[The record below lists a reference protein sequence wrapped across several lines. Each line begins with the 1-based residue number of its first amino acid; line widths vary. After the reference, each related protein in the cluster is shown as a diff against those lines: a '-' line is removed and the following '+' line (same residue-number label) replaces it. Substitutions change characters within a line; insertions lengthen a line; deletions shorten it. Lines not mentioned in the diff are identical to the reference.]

1 MNIEFPKDVLEAY
14 ARIRK
19 DIRRTPLEPAAELGR
34 AAGARVFVKWECDQ
48 ITGSFKL
55 RGALNKLRALSPE
68 ERVLGVVSAST
79 GNHGLAIGHA
89 ARLEGV
95 SLTLFLP
102 RTAAAVK
109 RAKIEALGV
118 DIRTFGDDCG
128 ETEVHAREYA
138 LGAGRIYVSP
148 YNDSSIIAGQGTIG
162 IESLEDEPGVDD
174 VLVAIGGG
182 GLIAGIAGY
191 LKAVKPGTRIFGVEP
206 ETSAFMKAS
215 VEAGHL
221 VSIAEGPTVADAV
234 AGGIEPGAI
243 TFPLCRDLVDAYITV
258 PENAI
263 VAAMEMVH
271 RTYGRRIEGAAA
283 LPIAGLLGRPER
295 FRGRTIVCVA
305 SGGNIDPGRFD
316 ELVGAERSSRPS

>member
-1 MNIEFPKDVLEAY
+1 MNIEFPKDVLAAY

-34 AAGARVFVKWECDQ
+34 AAGARVLVKWECDQ

-55 RGALNKLRALSPE
+55 RGALNKLRALSSE
-68 ERVLGVVSAST
+68 ERALGVVSAST

-95 SLTLFLP
+95 GLTLFLP

-128 ETEVHAREYA
+128 ETEVHARQYA
-138 LGAGRIYVSP
+138 EGAGKVFVSP
-148 YNDSSIIAGQGTIG
+148 YNDPSIIAGQGTIG
-162 IESLEDEPGVDD
+162 IEVLEDAPGVDD

-182 GLIAGIAGY
+182 GLIVGIAGY
-191 LKAVKPGTRIFGVEP
+191 LKAVKPGTRIIGVEP

-215 VEAGHL
+215 LEAGRL
-221 VSIAEGPTVADAV
+221 VSIVEEPTVADAV
-234 AGGIEPGAI
+234 AGGMEPGAI
-243 TFPLCRDLVDAYITV
+243 TFPLCRDLVDDILTV
-258 PENAI
+258 PEVAI
-263 VAAMEMVH
+263 ISAMEMVH

-283 LPIAGLLGRPER
+283 LPIAGLLVRPEF
-295 FRGRTIVCVA
+295 FRGRTVVCVA

-316 ELVGAERSSRPS
+316 AIVAPARSPA